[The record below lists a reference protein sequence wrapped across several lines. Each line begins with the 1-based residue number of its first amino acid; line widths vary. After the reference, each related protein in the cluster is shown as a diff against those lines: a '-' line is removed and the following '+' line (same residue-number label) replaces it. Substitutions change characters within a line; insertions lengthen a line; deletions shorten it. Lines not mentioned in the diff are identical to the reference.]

1 LLFKG
6 GSAGKSKIIVKAKG
20 MALPFPVSGGDMYFQ
35 QNPDVIV
42 QLVSSDG
49 GVCFETTLS
58 SPAKKNE
65 PDQFKDKL

>member
-1 LLFKG
+1 
-6 GSAGKSKIIVKAKG
+6 

-49 GVCFETTLS
+49 GDCFETTLS